1 MESKRK
7 ENQITKDCLLY
18 RDNFLHAAEHS
29 YDFLELVVNTI
40 TKENMKVDS
49 IETHWFLEKEE
60 RGVSPD
66 IDIYATNGKTYSIII
81 PETLDEKLVIL
92 VH

>member
-7 ENQITKDCLLY
+7 ENQISKDCLLY
-18 RDNFLHAAEHS
+18 RD